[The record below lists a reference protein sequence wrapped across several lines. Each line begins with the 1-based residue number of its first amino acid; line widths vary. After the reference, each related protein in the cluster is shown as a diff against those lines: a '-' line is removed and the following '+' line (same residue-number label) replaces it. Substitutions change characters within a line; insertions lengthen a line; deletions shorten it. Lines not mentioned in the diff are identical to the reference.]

1 MTENEQTKDF
11 LCEFF
16 GVSKD
21 AYTNKFCLLSNEPEP
36 AASRPQDKLP
46 IEAFVDYANSSIPEK
61 ERTEQL
67 FASLDCSDYI
77 DITRKYH
84 LVEWLKFA
92 MTDAE
97 GRIIAQNVISIAAKM
112 GIKGDQALPFISSF
126 LKIIC
131 QSKEDGNF
139 VLPLRTVYGHAPIPL
154 VLRSKKSTNLMD
166 EPWDVFIALP
176 VPFAAAGMPSS
187 S

>member
-1 MTENEQTKDF
+1 MRI
-11 LCEFF
+11 F

-21 AYTNKFCLLSNEPEP
+21 AYTKKFCLLSNEPEP

-46 IEAFVDYANSSIPEK
+46 IEAFVDYTNSSIPEK

-92 MTDAE
+92 MTDVE

-131 QSKEDGNF
+131 QSKEDRNF
-139 VLPLRTVYGHAPIPL
+139 VLPLRAHFFF
-154 VLRSKKSTNLMD
+154 RSVNGLWACSNPACSEVKKSTNLMD